1 MGRNLV
7 CTFGFAKTFMGEI
20 GITIQTGKEKDWKK
34 RTLANTI
41 QNLEQFQKIL
51 KVEADENEKT
61 KLWM

>member
-1 MGRNLV
+1 
-7 CTFGFAKTFMGEI
+7 MGEI

-51 KVEADENEKT
+51 NVEADENEKT